1 MAIRLIDFNHTNT
14 KKDLPNIKPGHVV
27 KVHQKITETK
37 VTGKKTE
44 TKERIQIFEG
54 LVIGVKGGDG
64 MNATI
69 TVRKISDGIGVERI
83 FPINSPSVAK
93 IEVTKITKA
102 RRAKLNYMRN
112 RVGKATQPKGELATE
127 NDNKPKTRKGRK
139 VEAEEVVPETE
150 KKKVAETAEETKT
163 KEAAAETAVAAE
175 AAEKTE
181 EAAAEE
187 SKTEEETKEAK

>member
-1 MAIRLIDFNHTNT
+1 MAIRLIDFNHTGT
-14 KKDLPNIKPGHVV
+14 KQDLPNIKPGHVV

-69 TVRKISDGIGVERI
+69 TVRKISSGIGVERV

-93 IEVTKITKA
+93 IEIAKVTKA
-102 RRAKLNYMRN
+102 RRAKLNYMRG

-127 NDNKPKTRKGRK
+127 SDNKPKTRKGRK
-139 VEAEEVVPETE
+139 VQAEETVTEEVKVEETPVE
-150 KKKVAETAEETKT
+150 TVAEEAVETAEEVKT
-163 KEAAAETAVAAE
+163 EEATPTAETTE
-175 AAEKTE
+175 TAEKTE
-181 EAAAEE
+181 EA
-187 SKTEEETKEAK
+187 K